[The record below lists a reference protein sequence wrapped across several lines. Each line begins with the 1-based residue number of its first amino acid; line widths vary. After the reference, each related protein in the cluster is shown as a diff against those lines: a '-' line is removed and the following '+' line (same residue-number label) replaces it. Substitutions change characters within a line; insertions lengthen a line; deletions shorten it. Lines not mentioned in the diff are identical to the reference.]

1 MRHMTRQRGQTLVEF
16 ALTTPLM
23 FLMVFGLIYGAVIFM
38 DYLNFSNDARTV
50 ARRIAVTI
58 DETKR
63 KNLLESYN
71 TAANST
77 FARFYKVTRK
87 VYLVDGDGNLV
98 TDSSGSLIKEDGNVI
113 TNWDDSVDVM
123 VTVSFD
129 RKNDDVPRVLNW
141 VNFPPSHFAIKYTM
155 KLEKSSTS

>member
-1 MRHMTRQRGQTLVEF
+1 MTKQRGQTLVEF

-50 ARRIAVTI
+50 ARKIAVTT

-63 KNLLESYN
+63 KNLVESYN
-71 TAANST
+71 TADNSQ
-77 FARFYKVTRK
+77 FARFYKVTRN
-87 VYLVDGDGNLV
+87 VYLVDGDGNRV
-98 TDSSGSLIKEDGNVI
+98 TDSSGSLIKDKDGHVI

-123 VTVSFD
+123 VTVSFERD
-129 RKNDDVPRVLNW
+129 NKDLPLILYKAG
-141 VNFPPSHFAIKYTM
+141 FPPERFAMKYTM